1 MKSEKQRLKN
11 PVYTENL
18 LMCSSILCGCISRVV
33 KDNNGLSDRLSKET
47 DILPAY
53 AALREAIVRIT
64 EDDSEDVDI
73 NQLKLEL

>member
-1 MKSEKQRLKN
+1 MKQEKRLKN

-18 LMCSSILCGCISRVV
+18 LLCSSILCGCIARVV
-33 KDNNGLSDRLSKET
+33 KDNEELSDRLSKET

-64 EDDSEDVDI
+64 EDDSETVDA

>member
-1 MKSEKQRLKN
+1 MKKENQKLKN

-18 LMCSSILCGCISRVV
+18 LTCSAILCGCIARVV
-33 KDNNGLSDRLSKET
+33 KDNKELSDLLSKET

-53 AALREAIVRIT
+53 AALREAIDRIT
-64 EDDSEDVDI
+64 EDESETVDT